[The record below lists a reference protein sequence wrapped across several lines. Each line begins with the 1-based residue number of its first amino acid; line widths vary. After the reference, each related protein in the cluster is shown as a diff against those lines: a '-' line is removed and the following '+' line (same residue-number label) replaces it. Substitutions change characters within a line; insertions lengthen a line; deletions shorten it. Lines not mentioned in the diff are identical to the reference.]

1 MYGCSGHILIVH
13 YSFLCRFCK
22 RVMSSYC
29 KPIRHC
35 LRHRGHGSAWKRWT
49 GRDCWWPTIYMT
61 NNISKA
67 HQDALRLVTAGK
79 SLTWMCSCRIF
90 LNLFVFLPLF
100 TFSDTSRLILQK
112 ILCLSAQN
120 KSRNWHFFFTLLQ
133 LPSPVTWV
141 TVLVFSPNSWLAT
154 QQPHKSWLMR
164 RLKIVIL
171 SLSPLKT
178 FCLG

>member
-1 MYGCSGHILIVH
+1 MYGCSGYILIVH

-67 HQDALRLVTAGK
+67 LQDALRLVTAGK

-90 LNLFVFLPLF
+90 LKLLVFFCHSSLFLKPNVKFFRKFFVSVLRTNPETD
-100 TFSDTSRLILQK
+100 TFSSHCSNYPHLLPGWLYLSSHQTPGLQ
-112 ILCLSAQN
+112 
-120 KSRNWHFFFTLLQ
+120 
-133 LPSPVTWV
+133 PS
-141 TVLVFSPNSWLAT
+141 
-154 QQPHKSWLMR
+154 
-164 RLKIVIL
+164 
-171 SLSPLKT
+171 SLTNP
-178 FCLG
+178 G

>member
-1 MYGCSGHILIVH
+1 MYGCSGYILIVH

-67 HQDALRLVTAGK
+67 LQDALRLVTAGK

-90 LNLFVFLPLF
+90 LKLLVFFV
-100 TFSDTSRLILQK
+100 
-112 ILCLSAQN
+112 
-120 KSRNWHFFFTLLQ
+120 TLLFF
-133 LPSPVTWV
+133 LN
-141 TVLVFSPNSWLAT
+141 LMLNS
-154 QQPHKSWLMR
+154 SEN
-164 RLKIVIL
+164 
-171 SLSPLKT
+171 SLSQCSEQIQKLTLFLHTAPTTLT
-178 FCLG
+178 CYLGDCTCLLTKLPAWTHSLTNLG